1 LKKNLNDILI
11 VDDDPAIRDMMI
23 DILELEGFTGHIARN
38 GQEALHYLRHK
49 KVEED
54 DKGCL
59 IFLDLMMP
67 VMDGR
72 VLCQQ
77 LTKEPELRDP
87 HVIVIMS
94 ALDQLAQASNL
105 HIDEIMPKPFTIDDM
120 LAIINK
126 HFA

>member
-1 LKKNLNDILI
+1 MLNDILI
-11 VDDDPAIRDMMI
+11 VDDDPVIRDMMT
-23 DILELEGFTGHIARN
+23 DILELEGYTGHTAGD
-38 GQEALHYLRHK
+38 GQEALNYLRHK
-49 KVEED
+49 RVEED

-94 ALDQLAQASNL
+94 ALDRLAQASNL
-105 HIDEIMPKPFTIDDM
+105 HIDEKMPKPFSIDDM

-126 HFA
+126 YFS